1 MMIWKKIKIPI
12 INKYVWS
19 NKWNITIKKEFTET
33 NLKSLQKAFVYIESN
48 LIDSDGGMYLTVDS
62 LIEINYIIADSN
74 KTALIKVNVKPYGF
88 DKINVDKELIEDK
101 LYQIISMKSTSAK
114 FYSLFL
120 NKIQPFYDGNGWMRK
135 ILFAN
140 DDIIR
145 QNI

>member
-1 MMIWKKIKIPI
+1 MIWKKIKIPI

-88 DKINVDKELIEDK
+88 DKINLDKELIEDK
-101 LYQIISMKSTSAK
+101 LYQIIDYFNEICICKV
-114 FYSLFL
+114 LFITLKQNTTILWWEWL
-120 NKIQPFYDGNGWMRK
+120 N
-135 ILFAN
+135 A
-140 DDIIR
+140 
-145 QNI
+145 

>member
-88 DKINVDKELIEDK
+88 DKINLDKELIEDK
-101 LYQIISMKSTSAK
+101 LYQIIDYFNEIYICKV
-114 FYSLFL
+114 LFIILKQNTTILWWEWL
-120 NKIQPFYDGNGWMRK
+120 N
-135 ILFAN
+135 A
-140 DDIIR
+140 
-145 QNI
+145 

>member
-101 LYQIISMKSTSAK
+101 LYQIIDYFNEICICKV
-114 FYSLFL
+114 LFITL
-120 NKIQPFYDGNGWMRK
+120 KQNTT
-135 ILFAN
+135 ILWWEWLHA
-140 DDIIR
+140 
-145 QNI
+145 

>member
-88 DKINVDKELIEDK
+88 DKINLDKELIEDK
-101 LYQIISMKSTSAK
+101 LYQIIDYFNEIYICKVLFSTLK
-114 FYSLFL
+114 QNTTILWWEWL
-120 NKIQPFYDGNGWMRK
+120 N
-135 ILFAN
+135 A
-140 DDIIR
+140 
-145 QNI
+145 

>member
-88 DKINVDKELIEDK
+88 DKINLDKELIEDK
-101 LYQIISMKSTSAK
+101 LYQIIDYFNEICICKV
-114 FYSLFL
+114 LFITLKQNTTILWWEWL
-120 NKIQPFYDGNGWMRK
+120 N
-135 ILFAN
+135 A
-140 DDIIR
+140 
-145 QNI
+145 

>member
-88 DKINVDKELIEDK
+88 DKINLDKELIEDK
-101 LYQIISMKSTSAK
+101 LYQIIDYFNEIYICKV
-114 FYSLFL
+114 LFITLKQNTTILWWEWL
-120 NKIQPFYDGNGWMRK
+120 N
-135 ILFAN
+135 A
-140 DDIIR
+140 
-145 QNI
+145 

>member
-101 LYQIISMKSTSAK
+101 LYQIIDYFNEIYICKV
-114 FYSLFL
+114 LFIILKQNTTILWWEWL
-120 NKIQPFYDGNGWMRK
+120 N
-135 ILFAN
+135 A
-140 DDIIR
+140 
-145 QNI
+145 

>member
-88 DKINVDKELIEDK
+88 DKINLDKELIEDK
-101 LYQIISMKSTSAK
+101 LYQIIDYFNEICICKV
-114 FYSLFL
+114 LFITLKQNTTILWWKWL
-120 NKIQPFYDGNGWMRK
+120 N
-135 ILFAN
+135 A
-140 DDIIR
+140 
-145 QNI
+145 

>member
-1 MMIWKKIKIPI
+1 MMIWKNIKIPI

-88 DKINVDKELIEDK
+88 DKINLDKELIEDK
-101 LYQIISMKSTSAK
+101 LYQIIDYFNEICICKV
-114 FYSLFL
+114 LFITLKQNTTILWWEWL
-120 NKIQPFYDGNGWMRK
+120 N
-135 ILFAN
+135 A
-140 DDIIR
+140 
-145 QNI
+145 

>member
-101 LYQIISMKSTSAK
+101 LYQIIDYFNEIYICKV
-114 FYSLFL
+114 LFIILKKNTTILWWEWL
-120 NKIQPFYDGNGWMRK
+120 N
-135 ILFAN
+135 A
-140 DDIIR
+140 
-145 QNI
+145 